1 MRETYL
7 CPTTGRPT
15 RESISRELGFKAPIR
30 FADFVSQVYDFGL
43 GDPTKCR
50 SVFDAVL
57 GICYPD
63 GIDCRYAGTPSEFFP
78 IGSIGCDGVH
88 YGYLAVAPE
97 LLLDEL
103 PIGYYGPMDSDG
115 VVLAGRNTEEGIA
128 STMADFLS
136 YEFIDAERKDLIQ
149 RFAAYTG
156 IELRKPQ
163 TTQLLV
169 PKGWQH
175 LPSKDGVGSLGP
187 VEWFSEEPIFDI
199 SKWTMPEEYV
209 WAADVFIKK
218 CQFGT
223 ALHYLREG
231 LWRYCWEGN
240 RMIGERTCELYRL
253 MGREPLAEVLEWTMT
268 NRWNLRAS

>member
-7 CPTTGRPT
+7 CPKSGRPT
-15 RESISRELGFKAPIR
+15 RESISKEIGFKIPTQY
-30 FADFVSQVYDFGL
+30 ADFVGQLYDFSK
-43 GDPTKCR
+43 GDPSRCAEALDET
-50 SVFDAVL
+50 L
-57 GICYPD
+57 GIFPD
-63 GIDCRYAGTPSEFFP
+63 GIECRYAGTPPELFP
-78 IGSIGCDGVH
+78 IGRTGCDGDH
-88 YGYLAVAPE
+88 FGFLLLAPE
-97 LLLDEL
+97 LNLDEL
-103 PIGYYGPMDSDG
+103 PLVHYCPMDSDG
-115 VVLAGRNTEEGIA
+115 VYPVGETTRQGIA
-128 STMADFLS
+128 SQMATFLTYDF
-136 YEFIDAERKDLIQ
+136 INDERKDLI
-149 RFAAYTG
+149 REIAAYCG
-156 IELRKPQ
+156 IS
-163 TTQLLV
+163 LV
-169 PKGWQH
+169 QSTDRAMSFAHGWKH
-175 LPSKDGVGSLGP
+175 LPSSDGVGSLGP

-253 MGREPLAEVLEWTMT
+253 MGREPLAEVLEWTMA